1 MKKKLI
7 VSIVLAL
14 ILVTVL
20 CTCLTSC
27 NTEHKGKYSKTVVS
41 VGSYGTFFVRS
52 YVLSDNGTVT
62 IDAYKEVYTDYN
74 HQIKQIVNVEI
85 VTHISQVIF
94 YSSSET

>member
-20 CTCLTSC
+20 VVCLSSC
-27 NTEHKGKYSKTVVS
+27 DTKHKGKYSTTVVS
-41 VGSYGTFFVRS
+41 VSGYGRFFVRS

-62 IDAYKEVYTDYN
+62 IDAYKEVYTDYS
-74 HQIKQIVNVEI
+74 QPKQIVNVEI

>member
-20 CTCLTSC
+20 VVCLSSC
-27 NTEHKGKYSKTVVS
+27 DTEHKGKYANTTVS
-41 VGSYGTFFVRS
+41 VGGNRYLVRS
-52 YVLSDNGTVT
+52 YVLSDNGIVT

-74 HQIKQIVNVEI
+74 HQIKHIVNIEI
-85 VTHISQVIF
+85 VTHISQVVF
-94 YSSSET
+94 YGSSET

>member
-20 CTCLTSC
+20 VMCLTSC
-27 NTEHKGKYSKTVVS
+27 DTEHKGKYSKTVVS

-62 IDAYKEVYTDYN
+62 IDAYKEVYTDYG
-74 HQIKQIVNVEI
+74 QTKQIVNVEI

>member
-62 IDAYKEVYTDYN
+62 IDAYKEAYTDDGLTKY
-74 HQIKQIVNVEI
+74 IVNVEI
-85 VTHISQVIF
+85 VTHISKVIF